1 MKEWRLKAA
10 CAGLSLEEADRIFF
24 PEETDTPDIWR
35 EGKKICS
42 GCPVREACLKNASA
56 HGAQYG
62 LWGGLT
68 PQERETKGLPVSGS
82 RPKAGDGRKC
92 GTYSKW
98 NAGCRC
104 VDCVDAKRLYTRL
117 QMRRWRRWKYE
128 PEKNVVVH
136 LPTYREET

>member
-1 MKEWRLKAA
+1 MKEWRLQAA
-10 CAGLSLEEADRIFF
+10 CAGLELSEADRIFF
-24 PEETDTPDIWR
+24 PENPDDPQAWV
-35 EGKKICS
+35 EGKQICAS
-42 GCPVREACLKNASA
+42 CPVRTNCLKNASA

-68 PQERETKGLPVSGS
+68 PQEREAKGLPVSGS

-104 VDCVDAKRLYTRL
+104 DDCVEAKRTYTRN

-128 PEKNVVVH
+128 SERGVVVH
-136 LPTYREET
+136 LPTYQEES

>member
-1 MKEWRLKAA
+1 MKDWRLQAA
-10 CAGLSLEEADRIFF
+10 CAGLELTEADRIFF
-24 PEETDTPDIWR
+24 PENSEDSKAWL
-35 EGKKICS
+35 EGKQIC
-42 GCPVREACLKNASA
+42 GACPVKKECLKNASA

-68 PQERETKGLPVSGS
+68 PQEREAKGLPVSGS

-104 VDCVDAKRLYTRL
+104 VDCVDAKRIYTRN

-128 PEKNVVVH
+128 AERNVVVH
-136 LPTYREET
+136 LPTYMEES